1 MGGTALSDELRD
13 LEEDR
18 LNYLADEADRQRK
31 IDKET
36 QMEIA
41 ELTTHPEIV
50 LWTGDRQE
58 RMNQMKETAAIL
70 AEPIR
75 QTHMVKIGSSEHV
88 RVEGW
93 TMLGSLLGVYPILVW
108 SRPINE
114 GLVEALGEARRD
126 PHPTRDEALNEVRR
140 AWGWEARV
148 EARTRSGELVGAAE
162 AMCTR
167 SEKTWANREEYALR
181 SMSQTRATSK
191 ALRQPL
197 GFVITLAGFDPTP
210 AEEVPRETDFQAPD
224 TRDEIQP
231 PLTGA
236 QNKKIR
242 ALLAKLQKADE
253 EGFSD
258 EAVARAL
265 DISYRVKSVSE
276 LSQRQASN
284 LIDKLE
290 ARETELSD

>member
-1 MGGTALSDELRD
+1 MGASDEMTDRE
-13 LEEDR
+13 LEEER
-18 LNYLADEADRQRK
+18 LAYMADEADRQRK
-31 IDKET
+31 MLKED

-58 RMNQMKETAAIL
+58 RMNQMKETAQIL

-75 QTHMVKIGSSEHV
+75 QTHVVRIGNSDHV

-93 TMLGSLLGVYPILVW
+93 TMLGSLLGVFPFLEWTKPIMDDQG
-108 SRPINE
+108 N
-114 GLVEALGEARRD
+114 GF
-126 PHPTRDEALNEVRR
+126 
-140 AWGWEARV
+140 GWEARV
-148 EARTRSGELVGAAE
+148 VARTRAGELVGAAE

-167 SEKTWANREEYALR
+167 AESNWAKRDDHALR
-181 SMSQTRATSK
+181 SMAQTRATSK

-210 AEEVPRETDFQAPD
+210 AEEMPSSSTFTAPED
-224 TRDEIQP
+224 IGAAA
-231 PLTGA
+231 LTGP
-236 QNKKIR
+236 QQKKIR
-242 ALLAKLQKADE
+242 ALLAKLATTDP
-253 EGFSD
+253 EGFSAD
-258 EAVARAL
+258 AVARAL
-265 DISYRVKSVSE
+265 DISYRVKTISE

-290 ARETELSD
+290 AREAELGSE